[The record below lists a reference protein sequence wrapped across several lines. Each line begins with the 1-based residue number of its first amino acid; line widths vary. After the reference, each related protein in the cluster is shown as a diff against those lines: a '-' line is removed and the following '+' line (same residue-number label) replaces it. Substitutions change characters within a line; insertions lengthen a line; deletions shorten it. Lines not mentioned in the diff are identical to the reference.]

1 MVLLSEPLCV
11 HSFGFS
17 RSLHFNLVREYKGE
31 FVRCH
36 SGMFLILLH
45 VEKKRKKKDKRKRN
59 QKQADKMVKEN
70 ILVPIARDPCLYK
83 DLFSLGNT

>member
-17 RSLHFNLVREYKGE
+17 RSLHFNLVREYTGE
-31 FVRCH
+31 FVRFH

-45 VEKKRKKKDKRKRN
+45 VGKKRKKQIEKIK
-59 QKQADKMVKEN
+59 QKETKNKQTKWSKKTFWCQLQETHVYTK
-70 ILVPIARDPCLYK
+70 IYFL
-83 DLFSLGNT
+83 